1 MMQKMCKNLIGLLL
15 IAAALL
21 SLLCGCS
28 SEGSDQVMEYKG
40 YAVTEGMYRYWMKA
54 WKDDYV
60 TNYSDVEDTEAFWSA
75 ENPAGGTNEDY
86 IAGVINTRIRYYL
99 VAQSLFDDYKLTLS
113 EESTEQIQSDLDAQI
128 EYYGS
133 RSDFSEYLK
142 ETYGMD
148 INTLEKVYT
157 FEARYTELY
166 NYLYSTG
173 GKLTASAE
181 EIDEYYHSYYARVKY
196 VMFLRSTRY
205 VYDEDGKRV
214 TDSNGYYTMEDLS
227 EEEIAKVTAT
237 ANEVYEAV
245 KGGASIDDYYKQ
257 YMAEFQDVDRY
268 PNGFYITADEY
279 TLHTAAVTEA
289 ALNMEIGEV
298 RLVENETCYFVMQKF
313 ELIDQAYTSATD
325 KDQFAYLVSYCN
337 SEKFAEQFEEL
348 AKGITEHTEVME
360 RTKLRDL

>member
-1 MMQKMCKNLIGLLL
+1 MMQKMSKISICLLL
-15 IAAALL
+15 AATALL
-21 SLLCGCS
+21 SLFAGCS
-28 SEGSDQVMEYKG
+28 SEGSDKAMEYEG

-60 TNYSDVEDTEAFWSA
+60 TNYTDVEDTEAFWSA

-86 IAGVINTRIRYYL
+86 ITNVINTRIRYYL
-99 VAQSLFDDYKLTLS
+99 IAQSLFDEYKLTLS
-113 EESTEQIQSDLDAQI
+113 DEAKEQIQSDIDAQI

-148 INTLEKVYT
+148 IGTLEKVYT
-157 FEARYTELY
+157 FEERYTELY
-166 NYLYSTG
+166 NYLYSTS
-173 GKLTASAE
+173 GKLTASADE
-181 EIDEYYHSYYARVKY
+181 LDEYYHSYYARVKY
-196 VMFLRSTRY
+196 VMFLKATRY

-214 TDSNGYYTMEDLS
+214 TDSSGFYATEALS
-227 EEEIAKVTAT
+227 EEEQAKVTQT
-237 ANEVYEAV
+237 ANEVFNAV

-257 YMAEFQDVDRY
+257 HMAEFQEVDSY

-289 ALNMEIGEV
+289 ALDMEVGDV
-298 RLVENETCYFVMQKF
+298 RLVENETCYFVVQKF
-313 ELIDQAYTSATD
+313 DLIDKAYMSAID
-325 KDQFAYLVSYCN
+325 KGQFAYLVSYCN
-337 SEKFAEQFEEL
+337 REKFAEQFDEL
-348 AKGITEHTEVME
+348 ANAITEHSEVME